1 MPTRAATG
9 KDIVPVGILYSL
21 TGTYGVVSWDMLNG
35 ALLGLDECNARSGGR
50 VELRPVI
57 LDPGGRLSAYAN
69 HCETLIR
76 EFGCRHIIGC
86 YTSAARKQVLPII
99 ERTNTLLW
107 HSARYEGFEASENVM
122 YIGAAPNQHVVPLA
136 RYVLA
141 NMAPEIYCVG
151 SNYIWTWETNRVLR
165 DLVVGAG
172 GRIVAQRLVPL
183 GETNV
188 AHVVEEIMA
197 RRPAAVFNTLV
208 GESSYQFFRA
218 FWRAVSAAPDLEP
231 GDIPI
236 LSCSLCEPELP
247 LIGEPASIGHI
258 TSAVYF
264 QSIERAENQ
273 SFIQRYRE
281 RFGAHSSPS
290 VDAEAAY
297 VCAMLL
303 GRAVA
308 TSGTDAVDAVRR
320 AAFADAFE
328 APQGPVRL
336 DPETNH
342 SYLTPRLAVS
352 RHGFRFEI
360 IWEASA
366 PIKPDPYLA
375 WLDEDAAGP
384 ADTGDRSGGLPTEA
398 SAARPDG
405 RAKPSIKVVT

>member
-1 MPTRAATG
+1 
-9 KDIVPVGILYSL
+9 
-21 TGTYGVVSWDMLNG
+21 MLNG
-35 ALLGLDECNARSGGR
+35 ALLGVDECNAAFEGS

-57 LDPGGRLSAYAN
+57 LDPGGRLSAYAD

-76 EFGCRHIIGC
+76 DYGCRHIIGC
-86 YTSAARKQVLPII
+86 YTSAARKQVLPIL

-122 YIGAAPNQHVVPLA
+122 YIGAAPNQHIVPLA
-136 RYVLA
+136 RYVLETLE
-141 NMAPEIYCVG
+141 PEIYCVG

-183 GETNV
+183 GETDLDHIV
-188 AHVVEEIMA
+188 AEILE
-197 RRPAAVFNTLV
+197 RRPKAVFNTLV
-208 GESSYQFFRA
+208 GESSYRFFRA
-218 FWRAVSAAPDLEP
+218 FWRALSSAPNISP
-231 GDIPI
+231 SDIPI
-236 LSCSLCEPELP
+236 LSCSLCEPELH
-247 LIGEPASIGHI
+247 LIGEPASVGHV

-264 QSIERAENQ
+264 QSVDRPENR
-273 SFIQRYRE
+273 SFLERYRA
-281 RFGAHSSPS
+281 RFGAHASPS

-303 GRAVA
+303 GRALA
-308 TSGTDAVDAVRR
+308 AAGTDAVEPVRR

-342 SYLTPRLAVS
+342 AFLTPRLAVS
-352 RHGFRFEI
+352 RRGYEFEI
-360 IWEASA
+360 FWEARE

-375 WLDEDAAGP
+375 WLDE
-384 ADTGDRSGGLPTEA
+384 L
-398 SAARPDG
+398 
-405 RAKPSIKVVT
+405 KPSSAGRTPAGSLPESADSVLKLVP